1 MNLYQ
6 DFINNSKSAS
16 PAQEE
21 LITKGRNTAKVDPYL
36 IAMVNSDRFSD
47 EDVYRAMTQGI
58 DTSNNRTVAYP
69 NQVTNNFYQ
78 DRYDDYYT
86 SRGEPIPPQ
95 SRGEHLWSR
104 REDTG
109 EILKVPPI
117 NNEGGHPSFHL
128 TARADDKA
136 GYKFYTRNDPSIGR
150 SPLNGRLYSFNAK
163 EWATKNPKNWNMVP
177 QSTVDEWKW
186 QPYNVPEIMSYIQ
199 QWEVYHTNTGSIKH
213 PKNGYNSSEDLFYV
227 YPGPGTDEIDIGIGH
242 KVSGDREADTR
253 RLLKQ
258 IAPHITYE
266 ELMAK
271 RQGLTE
277 AEVRE
282 FFFYNT
288 REHITEAEKMFPL
301 IYAEPDYLKQV
312 LVSGRYQGF
321 FKEKHNTVKYLQEA
335 QAAFHIQDYATAL
348 EFYQK
353 AADASLNRNDYR
365 EQKIKD
371 AARDE
376 PISGGL
382 VDRYDDIKNSILK
395 RVEEVKKLYQTQ
407 QKEND

>member
-117 NNEGGHPSFHL
+117 N
-128 TARADDKA
+128 
-136 GYKFYTRNDPSIGR
+136 I
-150 SPLNGRLYSFNAK
+150 
-163 EWATKNPKNWNMVP
+163 
-177 QSTVDEWKW
+177 
-186 QPYNVPEIMSYIQ
+186 
-199 QWEVYHTNTGSIKH
+199 EV
-213 PKNGYNSSEDLFYV
+213 
-227 YPGPGTDEIDIGIGH
+227 
-242 KVSGDREADTR
+242 
-253 RLLKQ
+253 
-258 IAPHITYE
+258 
-266 ELMAK
+266 
-271 RQGLTE
+271 
-277 AEVRE
+277 
-282 FFFYNT
+282 
-288 REHITEAEKMFPL
+288 
-301 IYAEPDYLKQV
+301 
-312 LVSGRYQGF
+312 
-321 FKEKHNTVKYLQEA
+321 
-335 QAAFHIQDYATAL
+335 
-348 EFYQK
+348 
-353 AADASLNRNDYR
+353 
-365 EQKIKD
+365 
-371 AARDE
+371 
-376 PISGGL
+376 
-382 VDRYDDIKNSILK
+382 
-395 RVEEVKKLYQTQ
+395 
-407 QKEND
+407 